1 MSTLATPLLV
11 GLLNEHPG
19 YSLLVGLLNEHPG
32 YSPTSG
38 VAE

>member
-11 GLLNEHPG
+11 GLLNKHPG
-19 YSLLVGLLNEHPG
+19 DSLLVGLLNKHPG
-32 YSPTSG
+32 YSPASG